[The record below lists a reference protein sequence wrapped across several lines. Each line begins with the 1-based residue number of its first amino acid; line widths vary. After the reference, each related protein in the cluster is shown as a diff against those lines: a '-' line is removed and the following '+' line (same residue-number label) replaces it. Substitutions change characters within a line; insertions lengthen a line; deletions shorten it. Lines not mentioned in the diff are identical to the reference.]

1 MEMNTMHCRTDDTE
15 TDALWPTRLER
26 MGDVN
31 TTTEGNTPVS
41 YTIDLDTVADV
52 WMSCA

>member
-1 MEMNTMHCRTDDTE
+1 
-15 TDALWPTRLER
+15 

-52 WMSCA
+52 WSLCIKSNAINSAEAI